1 VRQPDVAT
9 PGVRLLLANGAA
21 TLFPAMSP
29 EWIPLLF
36 VSAVIALLL
45 FMLRPREQS
54 FRHTFWRIAIVEV
67 TYVGMA
73 YLLFKVLEHPP
84 VEALFGASMCALI
97 AGVAVPKRLY
107 RKLSGEK

>member
-1 VRQPDVAT
+1 
-9 PGVRLLLANGAA
+9 
-21 TLFPAMSP
+21 MSP

-54 FRHTFWRIAIVEV
+54 FRHTFWRIAIVET
-67 TYVGMA
+67 TYLGMA

>member
-1 VRQPDVAT
+1 VDSTVVCIRRNRSAAIHASSSRT
-9 PGVRLLLANGAA
+9 ILSSHILADC
-21 TLFPAMSP
+21 
-29 EWIPLLF
+29 
-36 VSAVIALLL
+36 
-45 FMLRPREQS
+45 
-54 FRHTFWRIAIVEV
+54 HVEA